1 MRLGT
6 SISLGFAVILLL
18 AVILGLSAVW
28 VMTSSASTATV
39 LATAKVPAVGVANE
53 VERQALSVMYQMRGW
68 TMSGN
73 EAMYKAGLAD
83 LDELIA
89 KTLPAAEKHGEDHDL
104 PGLTKNAQDALV
116 ATKAYK
122 DLIEATRKAID
133 DLAAADAE
141 RGKAAQA
148 FISNANAFIDN
159 QEKKL
164 AEELAA
170 NADPK
175 ALAERFDKIRLA
187 NALLDNGN
195 EIRIAAWRAAATND
209 MKVATEAMTKFKV
222 LRELVGDIR
231 KTTRQE
237 ANLKQLDAILAAAED
252 YSAQMQKMVDINKT
266 LGDLA
271 RDRGAKGEEV
281 GSKAKATAE
290 LNLKATTDGTRDAAA
305 ALETASWAMII
316 GLAVVTLLGIILAV
330 LITRAV
336 VKQLTRIVNELGMC
350 GEQTAS
356 ASTQVAQGAQSL
368 ADGTAKNAAAIEE
381 TSASME
387 EMNAIVQ
394 QAAAS
399 ATEADGLAQKTKD
412 AGERSAASMDD
423 LAKAIAEIKGNA
435 DRTAKIVKTIDEIAF
450 QTNLLALNAAVEA
463 ARAGDAGKGFA
474 VVAEEVRNL
483 AGRAG
488 EAARTTAGLIEA
500 SVQSANQGVQLAASV
515 GTVVTDMTGNARAV
529 SDLVA
534 RITVSSKEIANG
546 IDQVSKAVRQM
557 DQVTQGNAAAAEENS
572 AVGEELSAQ
581 AHSLNDL
588 VRALEA
594 LIREPRQQAVP
605 PSRHTQAKT
614 VHLSAPATS
623 TAQRKTVDAKVLA
636 HEPGSA
642 GAGHGD
648 DHALKQ
654 F

>member
-18 AVILGLSAVW
+18 AVILGLAAVW
-28 VMTSSASTATV
+28 VMTGAARS
-39 LATAKVPAVGVANE
+39 ATAKVPAVERANE
-53 VERQALSVMYQMRGW
+53 VERQAFTIMFNIRGW

-73 EAMYKAGLAD
+73 EDMYVKGTAELAT
-83 LDELIA
+83 LIGT
-89 KTLPAAEKHGEDHDL
+89 TLPAAQKHGEEHGL
-104 PGLTKNAQDALV
+104 PVLTQNSKDAL
-116 ATKAYK
+116 KAAGDYRT
-122 DLIEATRKAID
+122 LVEETRKAID
-133 DLAAADAE
+133 ALKASDELRNRAAREYMATCHTYLTSQE
-141 RGKAAQA
+141 R
-148 FISNANAFIDN
+148 
-159 QEKKL
+159 KL
-164 AEELAA
+164 AEEIAA
-170 NADPK
+170 SASTA
-175 ALAERFDKIRLA
+175 ALTERIAKVASA
-187 NALLDNGN
+187 NDLIDTGN
-195 EIRIAAWRAAATND
+195 EIRIAAWRSAATGDMKAASEALANFRTLDERIASLLGVTYQESNRKQLTAIQDAGNAYRIQMESMIALNAQLTDLAARRGSKGDEVSVKAEETAKGNLKSTVDGTAAAD
-209 MKVATEAMTKFKV
+209 DLE
-222 LRELVGDIR
+222 
-231 KTTRQE
+231 
-237 ANLKQLDAILAAAED
+237 
-252 YSAQMQKMVDINKT
+252 SASV
-266 LGDLA
+266 
-271 RDRGAKGEEV
+271 V
-281 GSKAKATAE
+281 
-290 LNLKATTDGTRDAAA
+290 
-305 ALETASWAMII
+305 MIT
-316 GLAVVTLLGIILAV
+316 GLAVVALLGIVLAI

-336 VKQLTRIVNELGMC
+336 VRQLTRIVNELGMC

-399 ATEADGLAQKTKD
+399 ATEADGLAQKTRD
-412 AGERSAASMDD
+412 AGERSAASMGE

-500 SVQSANQGVQLAASV
+500 SVHSANQGVQLAASV
-515 GTVVTDMTGNARAV
+515 GSVVDDMTGNARSV

-546 IDQVSKAVRQM
+546 IEQVSKAVRQM

-594 LIREPRQQAVP
+594 LIREPRAQTVP
-605 PSRHTQAKT
+605 AARHGGGHGQAKT
-614 VHLSAPATS
+614 VHLGAPATS
-623 TAQRKTVDAKVLA
+623 AAQRATVDARIIG
-636 HEPGSA
+636 HDPDTGSQ
-642 GAGHGD
+642 D
-648 DHALKQ
+648 QRTLKT

>member
-18 AVILGLSAVW
+18 AVILGLAAAW
-28 VMTSSASTATV
+28 VMTGAAESATV
-39 LATAKVPAVGVANE
+39 LAKAKVPAVERAND
-53 VERQALSVMYQMRGW
+53 VERQAFAVMYNIRGW

-73 EAMYKAGLAD
+73 EDMYTKGMA
-83 LDELIA
+83 ELTALIDT
-89 KTLPAAEKHGEDHDL
+89 TLPAAKKHGEDHRL
-104 PGLTKNAQDALV
+104 PVLTQNSIDALKATAEYRSLV
-116 ATKAYK
+116 A
-122 DLIEATRKAID
+122 DTRKAID
-133 DLAAADAE
+133 ALKDSDGLRNTAAREYMANCHAYLDSQE
-141 RGKAAQA
+141 R
-148 FISNANAFIDN
+148 
-159 QEKKL
+159 KL
-164 AEELAA
+164 AEEVAA
-170 NADPK
+170 SAAAAVLTDRIAK
-175 ALAERFDKIRLA
+175 VTTA
-187 NALLDNGN
+187 NELLDIGN
-195 EIRIAAWRAAATND
+195 EIRLAAWRSAATGD
-209 MKVATEAMTKFKV
+209 MKAASEALSLFRKLDGIIADLTKVTVQDANKKQLAAIKEAGDAYKTQMEAMLALNIQLTDLAGKRAAKGND
-222 LRELVGDIR
+222 VGN
-231 KTTRQE
+231 KAEET
-237 ANLKQLDAILAAAED
+237 AKGNLKSTTE
-252 YSAQMQKMVDINKT
+252 
-266 LGDLA
+266 G
-271 RDRGAKGEEV
+271 
-281 GSKAKATAE
+281 TA
-290 LNLKATTDGTRDAAA
+290 DAAA
-305 ALETASWAMII
+305 DLESASVVMII

-336 VKQLTRIVNELGMC
+336 VRQLTRIVNELGMC

-412 AGERSAASMDD
+412 AGERSAASMGE

-515 GTVVTDMTGNARAV
+515 GSVVGDMTGNARSV

-534 RITVSSKEIANG
+534 QITVSSKEIANG

-557 DQVTQGNAAAAEENS
+557 DQVTQSNAAAAEENS

-588 VRALEA
+588 VRSLEA
-594 LIREPRQQAVP
+594 LIREPRQQTAP
-605 PSRHTQAKT
+605 AARHSQAKT
-614 VHLSAPATS
+614 VHLSAPASS
-623 TAQRKTVDAKVLA
+623 TAQRKTVDARVI
-636 HEPGSA
+636 
-642 GAGHGD
+642 GHDPATGTQD
-648 DHALKQ
+648 QHTLKT